1 MTQSKKNEWIYKNA
15 PDEWIKAF
23 KDFLESLDPEKEAAE
38 DGIELFGDDVSEE
51 KRELPA
57 DVLETLEALEWYAE
71 RSMVTEQIKH
81 HLNRLREQLGRH
93 YLEGDA

>member
-1 MTQSKKNEWIYKNA
+1 MSKK
-15 PDEWIKAF
+15 
-23 KDFLESLDPEKEAAE
+23 
-38 DGIELFGDDVSEE
+38 GRG
-51 KRELPA
+51 LPA

-71 RSMVTEQIKH
+71 RSMVTKQIKH